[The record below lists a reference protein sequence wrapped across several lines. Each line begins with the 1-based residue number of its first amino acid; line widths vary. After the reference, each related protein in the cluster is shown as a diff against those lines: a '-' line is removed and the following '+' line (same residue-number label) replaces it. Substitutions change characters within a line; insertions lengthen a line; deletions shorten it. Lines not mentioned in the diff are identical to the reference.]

1 MTLRMKVL
9 AAMALVLAITVGGS
23 FLVLIRYQ
31 RAQLLRNTAD
41 ATAHLASTIRAT
53 LEHAMLANDPA
64 EIQRIVRTVGQQP
77 GIQGVFVL
85 DHTGAVKVTSRPDQA
100 GRPLAEGPPSLPSDL
115 PDGQTAARGETR
127 VLPRQPSPV
136 LRSTSLIPNTPRCQG
151 CHDPRQRFLGALVVD
166 RSLDPMEGQLRT
178 SLGYMLGSA
187 GLAFLLLTATTY
199 AVLRRLVIT
208 PLSDL
213 GRAAR
218 AIEAGNYDTPMT
230 LDRTDEVGELARGLD
245 QMRRRILEHLGEVRR
260 WGQELE
266 ARVAERTQ
274 ELRTLNRVA
283 LVTNEALDLETI
295 FSRALEAALD
305 ALGVDA
311 GAIIL
316 EAPDRRDPMVVQ
328 RGLSQTDVETLIRE
342 ARAAGVECA
351 CAGAVTPAGVRRF
364 ACFPVRSKAGLLGIL
379 CLDNSRVPLAEE
391 KLRLLEALAA
401 QLGGTV
407 ERAILHQDLE
417 RSFRTLRESQAQIVE
432 RERQIA
438 ALEALR
444 AATVTLSHHINN
456 AAAGIEGCRNVLA
469 MALNDQ
475 ADWQVQH
482 ALDGIRTSVR
492 KITAVLQ
499 ALRGLTRFELIP
511 FPGGADAIDI
521 ERAIQETLAQ
531 LGPDEPEP
539 DGGPPRRLT

>member
-1 MTLRMKVL
+1 MTLRTKIL
-9 AAMALVLAITVGGS
+9 GAMALVLAITVGGS

-100 GRPLAEGPPSLPSDL
+100 GRPLAEGPPSVPSDL

-127 VLPRQPSPV
+127 VLQRQPSPV

-316 EAPDRRDPMVVQ
+316 VAPDRRDPMVVQ

-342 ARAAGVECA
+342 ARAAGVEFA
-351 CAGAVTPAGVRRF
+351 CAGAVTQAGVRRF

-379 CLDNSRVPLAEE
+379 CVDNYRVPLAEE

-401 QLGGTV
+401 QLGGTA

-475 ADWQVQH
+475 ADWQVRH

-521 ERAIQETLAQ
+521 ERAIQETLAH
-531 LGPDEPEP
+531 LGPDEREAGRDPS
-539 DGGPPRRLT
+539 RRPT

>member
-1 MTLRMKVL
+1 MTLRTKIL
-9 AAMALVLAITVGGS
+9 GAMALVLAITVGGS

-31 RAQLLRNTAD
+31 RAQLLQNTAD

-53 LEHAMLANDPA
+53 LEHAMLANDPD
-64 EIQRIVRTVGQQP
+64 EIRRIVLTVGQQP
-77 GIQGVFVL
+77 GIEGVFIL
-85 DHTGAVKVTSRPDQA
+85 DRTGAVKAASKPDQL
-100 GRPLAEGPPSLPSDL
+100 GQPPRSGPPGLPSDI
-115 PDGQTAARGETR
+115 PEGEGRGKTI
-127 VLPRQPSPV
+127 VLNHQPSPI
-136 LRSTSLIPNTPRCQG
+136 LRSTSLIPNAPRCQG
-151 CHDPRQRFLGALVVD
+151 CHDPGQRILGALVVD
-166 RSLDPMEGQLRT
+166 RSLDPMERQLRT
-178 SLGYMLGSA
+178 SLGFMLESA

-199 AVLRRLVIT
+199 AVLRRLVIA

-218 AIEAGNYDTPMT
+218 AIEAGNYDTLMT

-245 QMRRRILEHLGEVRR
+245 QMRRRILEHLDEVRR

-266 ARVAERTQ
+266 VRVAERTH

-305 ALGVDA
+305 ALSVDA

-316 EAPDRRDPMVVQ
+316 VTPDHEEPMIVQ
-328 RGLSQTDVETLIRE
+328 QGLSQTEVETLTRQ
-342 ARAAGVECA
+342 ARAAGVESA
-351 CAGAVTPAGVRRF
+351 CAGAVTQAGGRKF
-364 ACFPVRSKAGLLGIL
+364 ACFPVRSKGVLRGVL
-379 CLDNSRVPLAEE
+379 CADNSRAPLAEE

-401 QLGGTV
+401 QLGGTA

-417 RSFRTLRESQAQIVE
+417 RSFRNLRESQAQIVE

-475 ADWQVQH
+475 ADWQVRH

-499 ALRGLTRFELIP
+499 ALRGLTRFELTP

-531 LGPDEPEP
+531 LGPDDREP
-539 DGGPPRRLT
+539 GGDPAHRLI

>member
-1 MTLRMKVL
+1 MTLRTKIL
-9 AAMALVLAITVGGS
+9 GAMALVLAITVGGS

-100 GRPLAEGPPSLPSDL
+100 GRPLAEGPPGVPSDL

-127 VLPRQPSPV
+127 VLQRQPSPV

-316 EAPDRRDPMVVQ
+316 VAPDRRDPMVVQ

-342 ARAAGVECA
+342 ARAAGVEFA
-351 CAGAVTPAGVRRF
+351 CAGAVTQAGVRRF

-379 CLDNSRVPLAEE
+379 CVDNYRVPLAEE

-401 QLGGTV
+401 QLGGTA

-475 ADWQVQH
+475 ADWQVRH

-521 ERAIQETLAQ
+521 ERAIQETLAH
-531 LGPDEPEP
+531 LGPDEREAGRDPS
-539 DGGPPRRLT
+539 RRPT

>member
-9 AAMALVLAITVGGS
+9 SAMALVLAITVGGS

-41 ATAHLASTIRAT
+41 ATQHLASTIRAT

-100 GRPLAEGPPSLPSDL
+100 GRPLAEGPPSVPSDL

-127 VLPRQPSPV
+127 VLQRQPSPV

-316 EAPDRRDPMVVQ
+316 VAPDRRDPMVVQ

-342 ARAAGVECA
+342 ARAAGVEFA
-351 CAGAVTPAGVRRF
+351 CAGAVTQAGVRRF

-379 CLDNSRVPLAEE
+379 CVDNSRVPLAEE

-401 QLGGTV
+401 QLGGTA

-475 ADWQVQH
+475 ADWQVRH

-521 ERAIQETLAQ
+521 ERAIQETLAH
-531 LGPDEPEP
+531 LGPDEREAGRDPS
-539 DGGPPRRLT
+539 RRPT

>member
-1 MTLRMKVL
+1 
-9 AAMALVLAITVGGS
+9 
-23 FLVLIRYQ
+23 
-31 RAQLLRNTAD
+31 
-41 ATAHLASTIRAT
+41 
-53 LEHAMLANDPA
+53 
-64 EIQRIVRTVGQQP
+64 
-77 GIQGVFVL
+77 
-85 DHTGAVKVTSRPDQA
+85 
-100 GRPLAEGPPSLPSDL
+100 
-115 PDGQTAARGETR
+115 
-127 VLPRQPSPV
+127 
-136 LRSTSLIPNTPRCQG
+136 
-151 CHDPRQRFLGALVVD
+151 
-166 RSLDPMEGQLRT
+166 
-178 SLGYMLGSA
+178 
-187 GLAFLLLTATTY
+187 
-199 AVLRRLVIT
+199 
-208 PLSDL
+208 
-213 GRAAR
+213 
-218 AIEAGNYDTPMT
+218 
-230 LDRTDEVGELARGLD
+230 
-245 QMRRRILEHLGEVRR
+245 
-260 WGQELE
+260 
-266 ARVAERTQ
+266 
-274 ELRTLNRVA
+274 
-283 LVTNEALDLETI
+283 
-295 FSRALEAALD
+295 LD

-316 EAPDRRDPMVVQ
+316 VAPDRRDPMVVQ

-342 ARAAGVECA
+342 ARAAGVEFA
-351 CAGAVTPAGVRRF
+351 CAGAVTQAGVRRF

-379 CLDNSRVPLAEE
+379 CVDNYRVPLAEE

-401 QLGGTV
+401 QLGGTA

-475 ADWQVQH
+475 ADWQVRH

-531 LGPDEPEP
+531 LGPDEREAGRDPS
-539 DGGPPRRLT
+539 RRPT

>member
-9 AAMALVLAITVGGS
+9 SAMALVLAITVGGS

-100 GRPLAEGPPSLPSDL
+100 GRPLAEGPPSVPSDL

-127 VLPRQPSPV
+127 VLQRQPSPV

-316 EAPDRRDPMVVQ
+316 VAPDRRDPMVVQ

-342 ARAAGVECA
+342 ARAAGVEFA
-351 CAGAVTPAGVRRF
+351 CAGAVTQAGVRRF

-379 CLDNSRVPLAEE
+379 CVDNYRVPLAEE

-401 QLGGTV
+401 QLGGTA

-475 ADWQVQH
+475 ADWQVRH

-521 ERAIQETLAQ
+521 ERAIQETLAH
-531 LGPDEPEP
+531 LGPDEREAGRDPS
-539 DGGPPRRLT
+539 RRPT